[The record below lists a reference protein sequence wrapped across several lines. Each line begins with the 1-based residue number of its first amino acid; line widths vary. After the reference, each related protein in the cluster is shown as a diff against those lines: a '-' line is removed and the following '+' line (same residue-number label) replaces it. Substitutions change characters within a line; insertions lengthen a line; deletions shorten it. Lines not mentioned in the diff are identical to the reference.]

1 MIGYRKKKET
11 SFDLVRNW
19 KRGNELNVGRDT
31 KKKKKERKEKK
42 LDDLAVTRKDIC
54 LASRRRLAYAL
65 FESLLPRIHAPVT

>member
-1 MIGYRKKKET
+1 MSGVIP
-11 SFDLVRNW
+11 
-19 KRGNELNVGRDT
+19 
-31 KKKKKERKEKK
+31 KKKKERKEKK